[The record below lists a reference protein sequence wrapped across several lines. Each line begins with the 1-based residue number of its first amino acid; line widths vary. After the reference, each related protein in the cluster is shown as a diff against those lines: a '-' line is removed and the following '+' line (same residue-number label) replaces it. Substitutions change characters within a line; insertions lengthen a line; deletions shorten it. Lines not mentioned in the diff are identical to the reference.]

1 MIKSSMH
8 DWQSDHS
15 MDNQKAK
22 PYQKQEQFNKPYEKH
37 KQVSKSYPKPH
48 QKREMWQQEELP
60 FDDSKPWRET
70 PLTNTEIEKIFWTK
84 LVVLGWRIET
94 YEDKKTTRKNLVLP
108 CPDCNQKLETVVWE
122 FINSTN
128 VRKMSDSNDVK
139 KRIESHLSES
149 RMCAFNS
156 REQAKE

>member
-22 PYQKQEQFNKPYEKH
+22 PYQKHEQFNKPYEKH
-37 KQVSKSYPKPH
+37 EQVKKLPQKPH
-48 QKREMWQQEELP
+48 QKDKWVQEELP
-60 FDDSKPWRET
+60 FNDKPWRET
-70 PLTNTEIEKIFWTK
+70 PLTDTEIEKLFWTK
-84 LVVLGWRIET
+84 LVALGWRIET
-94 YEDKKTTRKNLVLP
+94 YGGEKTTRKNLVLP
-108 CPDCNQKLETVVWE
+108 CPYCNNKLETVVWE

-128 VRKMSDSNDVK
+128 AKKMSDPKDVK
-139 KRIESHLSES
+139 KRIESHSSES

-156 REQAKE
+156 QEQPEA